1 MSRYPIFDE
10 IQAAKVVL
18 SLKGDKLNVVPSKNV
33 TPALA
38 EFIRTNKAELV
49 DMIERGQDLPTCERC
64 QGAQLAVRTFDG
76 FENFECQ
83 QCGVCSGCRPIGNQ
97 LSQERFSGR
106 FAA

>member
-10 IQAAKVVL
+10 LQSAKLFL
-18 SLKGDKLNVVPSKNV
+18 SMRGDKLNVRPSSNV

-49 DMIERGQDLPTCERC
+49 DMIERGQDLPPCERC
-64 QGAQLAVRTFDG
+64 QGAQWAVRTFDHY
-76 FENFECQ
+76 ENFECQ
-83 QCGVCSGCRPIGNQ
+83 QCGVCSGCRRVGNE

-106 FAA
+106 VAA